1 MSDFQQLEMRFMQS
15 IGGDM
20 EVVLPRDDE
29 EVFKSF
35 LSWAVVSAKRARSLN
50 VIVRTAS
57 LIMAKTERPNVT
69 KNPGVKA
76 FIKAL
81 HTAHGEEPQAKT
93 AATRRMLRELIHS
106 VIPRGKHAPIV
117 AARLRL
123 QAGLEAM
130 CGFRVGRHC
139 GEEMAMDCWRA
150 ICGF

>member
-29 EVFKSF
+29 EVFKAF

-106 VIPRGKHAPIV
+106 VIPRGYTLPS
-117 AARLRL
+117 L
-123 QAGLEAM
+123 QHGYDCKLDWKQCA
-130 CGFRVGRHC
+130 VSVWGRHC